1 MMAQSDAG
9 PALANAAPIV
19 APHPQSCPKCQHR
32 LQSLLVSRAVPA
44 IYAPQIAVP
53 NLGIVPRFF
62 AFAVTVGCATVLFI
76 ASWLTPDPRGVG
88 SHTELGMP
96 RCEFHYRTGVPCP
109 SCGMTT
115 SFAHFAR
122 GNLIA
127 SFYVQP
133 MGFLLAVATSAAFW
147 VSLYMGITG
156 KPVLLLLRII
166 PPGYYLLPLM
176 FFAIAAWGWKIFI
189 HWRGIDGWG

>member
-1 MMAQSDAG
+1 
-9 PALANAAPIV
+9 
-19 APHPQSCPKCQHR
+19 
-32 LQSLLVSRAVPA
+32 VSRAVPT

-62 AFAVTVGCATVLFI
+62 AFAVALGCATVLLI
-76 ASWLTPDPRGVG
+76 AAWLTPDPRGIG

-96 RCEFHYRTGVPCP
+96 RCEFAYRTGIPCP

-122 GNLIA
+122 GNIAA

-133 MGFLLAVATSAAFW
+133 MGFVLAVLTSAAFW

-156 KPVLLLLRII
+156 KPVHLLLRII
-166 PPGYYLLPLM
+166 PSSYYLLPLM